1 MKQSQVYERAQAMVL
16 HDKFNYRQTEFFA
29 EHNKLVSRYMDY
41 DGLTVEVGKGAHSN
55 MLITVSVKKIKPTLP
70 PLA

>member
-1 MKQSQVYERAQAMVL
+1 MKQSLVYERAQSMVL

-29 EHNKLVSRYMDY
+29 ELSKLVARYMDY
-41 DGLTVEVGKGAHSN
+41 EALTVDVGKGAHAN
-55 MLITVSVKKIKPTLP
+55 MLITISVKKFKPTLP

>member
-16 HDKFNYRQTEFFA
+16 ADKFNYSKTEFFA
-29 EHNKLVSRYMDY
+29 ELAKLVSRYMEY
-41 DGLTVEVGKGAHSN
+41 DGLTVDVGKGAHAN
-55 MLITVSVKKIKPTLP
+55 MVITVSVKKIKPTLP

>member
-1 MKQSQVYERAQAMVL
+1 MKQSKVYERAQAMVL
-16 HDKFNYRQTEFFA
+16 ADKFNYSQTEFFA
-29 EHNKLVSRYMDY
+29 ELSKLVSRYMDY
-41 DGLTVEVGKGAHSN
+41 DALTVDVGKGAHSN